1 MNKRE
6 APTVSHT
13 STDALRGM
21 QGTVIIDEAAFHD
34 GSAADE
40 ERPKLPKGAVWQ
52 DDGTV
57 RLTLRDPVAQVIQE
71 QGGHDTEHKVTNV
84 VFRPLT
90 GAAMLRIQSAK
101 DDGKRALIMMQESS
115 RLPGFTGEDIFR
127 RMDARD
133 FVASTLIA
141 SIFTNPGL

>member
-1 MNKRE
+1 MSKHE

-13 STDALRGM
+13 ATDALHGK

-34 GSAADE
+34 GGAADE
-40 ERPKLPKGAVWQ
+40 DRPALPKGAVWQ

-101 DDGKRALIMMQESS
+101 DDGKRALVMMQESS
-115 RLPGFTGEDIFR
+115 RLTGFTGEDIFK

-133 FVASTLIA
+133 FVASTMIA